1 MKSIEYSCIQKFYN
15 TLRRKTIMSRTWV
28 LVASSAEA
36 QLLESRARRSDLH
49 VTAQYSNADG
59 RAHEGD
65 LVTDG
70 GAAAMQFSG
79 CLR

>member
-1 MKSIEYSCIQKFYN
+1 
-15 TLRRKTIMSRTWV
+15 MSRTWV